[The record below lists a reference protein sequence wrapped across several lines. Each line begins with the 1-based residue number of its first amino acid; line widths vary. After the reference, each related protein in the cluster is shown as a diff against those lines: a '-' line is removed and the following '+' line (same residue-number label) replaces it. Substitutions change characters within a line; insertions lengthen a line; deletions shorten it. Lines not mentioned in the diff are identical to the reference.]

1 MYYFYF
7 IYVIQ
12 KCWFETL
19 LYFKTV
25 FHNLKFNYTTI
36 YKMILLPWACLWTF
50 TRYSS
55 WFLIFIF
62 LSKISFSKTVLCS
75 FRNSKISIFNLF
87 SILDFAEWSS
97 SSIFQRPAECRSRL
111 FGSLPTAHAQ
121 KVKGEKLYS
130 VHNLIN
136 LLNCATQTSARLPPC
151 CYSDRLPFPAACAY
165 LTRFFSQS
173 STTYFDHFHVTPINH
188 NTDNCQRLVI
198 I

>member
-1 MYYFYF
+1 LISHFHF
-7 IYVIQ
+7 S
-12 KCWFETL
+12 
-19 LYFKTV
+19 FK
-25 FHNLKFNYTTI
+25 NLFFKN
-36 YKMILLPWACLWTF
+36 CTF
-50 TRYSS
+50 
-55 WFLIFIF
+55 L
-62 LSKISFSKTVLCS
+62 FSK
-75 FRNSKISIFNLF
+75 FKNFNFQPF